1 MSETKQH
8 TIKLYLQSDK
18 RKLCHALYS
27 YSAKL
32 VFSTDKC
39 RFISVPE
46 KLRVK
51 NSSILIKI
59 LSTALFHQELH
70 KHTHI
75 HTRKD
80 CKKLWSKECDA
91 SVCVGICILIK
102 LIKLIIQI
110 IFKVIHEFLNL
121 VSEDAIWLLVKIKC
135 NICMHNYRF

>member
-8 TIKLYLQSDK
+8 TIKVYLQSDEGK
-18 RKLCHALYS
+18 PCHATNS

-39 RFISVPE
+39 RFISVPG

-70 KHTHI
+70 KHMHI
-75 HTRKD
+75 YARKD
-80 CKKLWSKECDA
+80 STKLWSKECA
-91 SVCVGICILIK
+91 CFCTCRYMHINLINCV
-102 LIKLIIQI
+102 
-110 IFKVIHEFLNL
+110 
-121 VSEDAIWLLVKIKC
+121 
-135 NICMHNYRF
+135 NYTDYF

>member
-1 MSETKQH
+1 MFVKDIKEIDQIIKKLQLDGNWLGVSETKQH

-18 RKLCHALYS
+18 RKLCHTLYS

-80 CKKLWSKECDA
+80 CKKL
-91 SVCVGICILIK
+91 
-102 LIKLIIQI
+102 
-110 IFKVIHEFLNL
+110 
-121 VSEDAIWLLVKIKC
+121 
-135 NICMHNYRF
+135 

>member
-8 TIKLYLQSDK
+8 TIRLYLQSDK

-32 VFSTDKC
+32 VFSTENADLFQYLKNW
-39 RFISVPE
+39 
-46 KLRVK
+46 

-70 KHTHI
+70 KHMHI

-110 IFKVIHEFLNL
+110 TFKVIHEFLNL

-135 NICMHNYRF
+135 NICVDNYRF